1 MYCDEAARI
10 LQNLE
15 IPNMPKCV
23 TFVTPSWGR
32 RPWTLGVRGS
42 GVLSRGRRPW
52 TLGVGGSGV
61 FSMHSVE
68 IESHTQFFK
77 S

>member
-1 MYCDEAARI
+1 MYCDDAARI

-23 TFVTPSWGR
+23 AFVIPSQ
-32 RPWTLGVRGS
+32 
-42 GVLSRGRRPW
+42 GRRPW

-77 S
+77 M

>member
-1 MYCDEAARI
+1 MYCDDAARS
-10 LQNLE
+10 LQSLE

-23 TFVTPSWGR
+23 AFVIPSRGR
-32 RPWTLGVRGS
+32 RPWTLGVGGS
-42 GVLSRGRRPW
+42 GVSSWGHQPW

-77 S
+77 M